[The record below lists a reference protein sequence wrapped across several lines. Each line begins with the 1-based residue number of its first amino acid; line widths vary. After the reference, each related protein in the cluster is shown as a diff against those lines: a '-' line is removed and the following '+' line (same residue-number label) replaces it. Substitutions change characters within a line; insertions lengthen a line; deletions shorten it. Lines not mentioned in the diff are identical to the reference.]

1 MSPIVGLTDT
11 PKSFIKLGQIRK
23 GAPKGQN
30 APGKDLDYFRVTL
43 LKGKKADELAE
54 ELLRV
59 YGNKPAEINVRFA
72 DPDPA
77 SVWDANYE
85 CYKQGGLIAKAGS
98 RMREDKIELFWIFFR
113 NPKTSETIISDGRAR
128 NAEGAELLSKVIDL
142 NQPVY
147 QNEKGD
153 PFYLEPVGRLKV
165 VIPELAHIAVGYFEF
180 RPESPK
186 DIRNISAELSSF
198 DGIAK
203 QYGKTI
209 TGIPFRLERRE
220 EDVTKRI
227 NGKLVAGK
235 SSVVHLSVSGEW
247 GARAMD
253 ILEHLAL
260 PEIVEGEAVAAPQL
274 PSGTEGDTE
283 EYVNQEDVEEEL
295 AIELIDPMGDWA
307 VKFAAK
313 EWNVDASVAAK
324 EIASRKL
331 GKKFDKT
338 EFIEI
343 VRGER
348 QTASS

>member
-1 MSPIVGLTDT
+1 MSPIAGLTDT

-30 APGKDLDYFRVTL
+30 APGKDLDYFRVTF
-43 LKGKKADELAE
+43 LKGSKAE
-54 ELLRV
+54 ELAAEFQQL
-59 YGNKPAEINVRFA
+59 YGSKPTAINARFA
-72 DPDPA
+72 DADPA

-113 NPKTSETIISDGRAR
+113 DPKTSETIISDGRAR
-128 NAEGAELLSKVIDL
+128 NAEGAELLAKPIDL
-142 NQPVY
+142 NTPIY
-147 QNEKGD
+147 NNDKNE

-186 DIRNISAELSSF
+186 DIRNISSELSSF

-235 SSVVHLSVSGEW
+235 SSVVHLNVSGEW
-247 GARAMD
+247 GHRALEV
-253 ILEHLAL
+253 LEHLAL
-260 PEIVEGEAVAAPQL
+260 PEIVEGEEVVPPQL
-274 PSGTEGDTE
+274 TSGAGEDAPE
-283 EYVNQEDVEEEL
+283 EYINQDITEQEKP
-295 AIELIDPMGDWA
+295 IELIDPLDKKSVKWA
-307 VKFAAK
+307 AGY
-313 EWNVDASVAAK
+313 WNTSEVEARQAIEK
-324 EIASRKL
+324 MNL
-331 GKKFDKT
+331 GNRIDKV
-338 EFIEI
+338 EFKQI
-343 VRGER
+343 VQE
-348 QTASS
+348 S

>member
-1 MSPIVGLTDT
+1 MSPIAGLTDT

-30 APGKDLDYFRVTL
+30 SPGKDLDYFRVTF
-43 LKGKKADELAE
+43 LKGAKADELSAE
-54 ELLRV
+54 FQRV

-72 DPDPA
+72 DHDRA

-98 RMREDKIELFWIFFR
+98 RMREDNIELFWIFFR
-113 NPKTSETIISDGRAR
+113 DPKTSETIISDGRAR
-128 NAEGAELLSKVIDL
+128 NAAGAELLSKPIDL

-147 QNEKGD
+147 NNEKGD

-209 TGIPFRLERRE
+209 TGIPFRLVRRE
-220 EDVTKRI
+220 EDSTKRI

-235 SSVVHLSVSGEW
+235 SSIVHLDVLGEW
-247 GARAMD
+247 GSRALNV
-253 ILEHLAL
+253 LEHLAL
-260 PEIVEGEAVAAPQL
+260 PEIVEGEAIPSLSSGLEQNEEAYYNQDAEEEEAAP
-274 PSGTEGDTE
+274 
-283 EYVNQEDVEEEL
+283 
-295 AIELIDPMGDWA
+295 IELINPLDKKSVEW
-307 VKFAAK
+307 AAK
-313 EWNVDASVAAK
+313 QWNIDEKSAREAVA
-324 EIASRKL
+324 KL
-331 GKKFDKT
+331 NLGDRIDKA
-338 EFIEI
+338 EFKQI
-343 VRGER
+343 VREGKL
-348 QTASS
+348 S

>member
-1 MSPIVGLTDT
+1 MSPIAGLTDT

-30 APGKDLDYFRVTL
+30 APGKDLDYFRVTF
-43 LKGKKADELAE
+43 LKGSKAE
-54 ELLRV
+54 ELAAEFQRV
-59 YGNKPAEINVRFA
+59 YGTKPTSINVRFA

-98 RMREDKIELFWIFFR
+98 RLREDKIELFWIFYR
-113 NPKTSETIISDGRAR
+113 DPKTSETIISDGRAR
-128 NAEGAELLSKVIDL
+128 NAAGAELLAKTIDL
-142 NQPVY
+142 NTPIY
-147 QNEKGD
+147 NNDKGE

-186 DIRNISAELSSF
+186 DIRNISSELSSF

-235 SSVVHLSVSGEW
+235 SSVVHLGVSGEW
-247 GARAMD
+247 GHRALEV
-253 ILEHLAL
+253 LEHLAL
-260 PEIVEGEAVAAPQL
+260 PEIVEGEEVVPPQL
-274 PSGTEGDTE
+274 TSGAGEDVLE
-283 EYVNQEDVEEEL
+283 EYINQDVAEEEKP
-295 AIELIDPMGDWA
+295 IELIDPMGDWA
-307 VKFAAK
+307 VKFAAN
-313 EWNVDASVAAK
+313 EWNVDTAIAAK

-331 GKKFDKT
+331 GKKFDKS

-343 VRGER
+343 VRGDK
-348 QTASS
+348 QPA